1 MLGSDERG
9 AGLEHAHLVPK
20 TLSALVMTY
29 PGMNVSDFTETTE
42 LLHKKFCVLWKC
54 QFKIPNE
61 GLFVAETQS

>member
-29 PGMNVSDFTETTE
+29 PGMSVSDFTETIE
-42 LLHKKFCVLWKC
+42 LLHKKFCVL
-54 QFKIPNE
+54 
-61 GLFVAETQS
+61 